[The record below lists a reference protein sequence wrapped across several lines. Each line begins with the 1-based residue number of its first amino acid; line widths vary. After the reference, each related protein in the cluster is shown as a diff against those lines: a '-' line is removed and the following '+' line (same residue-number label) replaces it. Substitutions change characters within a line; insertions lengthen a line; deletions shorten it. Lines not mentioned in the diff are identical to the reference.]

1 MSGGLFGLASAVTAI
16 DNGDPDETEEA
27 KKEREAREAG
37 SAIGAVLGTAIG
49 IVTARKA
56 RHADENTSA
65 GQVPDEEE
73 TPAEAGNEDDN
84 VFDIFM

>member
-1 MSGGLFGLASAVTAI
+1 MI
-16 DNGDPDETEEA
+16 DNGDPDETEEE

-56 RHADENTSA
+56 PQHAENTNG

-73 TPAEAGNEDDN
+73 TPAELFNEDEN
-84 VFDIFM
+84 AFDISM